1 MKKILIGIIISV
13 ILTPSTLA
21 VGGIDSALDSVS
33 GAVDSVGTAISDAA
47 NSAGKIADINKKYD
61 ELIQAT
67 QSRRT
72 ILEQEAQNCSGDT
85 YCAESARLRVQANQ
99 SYELYLSA
107 QKDYEIAKY
116 NYDRACAAG
125 AEGCNP
131 EVLSAAQEARNAV
144 GQQVR
149 GILQQLETRDRTRNQ
164 SATFDASG
172 VFSLAGQE
180 NRERRSFL
188 QFANTIADWMITLV
202 SSLAVTALIIGG
214 FLMIISGGDENRLET
229 GKTIFTYSLI
239 GLVVTLLGY
248 GIISFIQSIFYLGS
262 A

>member
-1 MKKILIGIIISV
+1 MKYLILSIVLALQLSPSV
-13 ILTPSTLA
+13 LA
-21 VGGIDSALDSVS
+21 GSP
-33 GAVDSVGTAISDAA
+33 SDATS
-47 NSAGKIADINKKYD
+47 SAADAVLGGVRSAIDAADSLSKIEDINKKYND
-61 ELIQAT
+61 LIQAT

-72 ILEQEAQNCSGDT
+72 VLEQEAQNCAGDT

-99 SYELYLSA
+99 SYEAYLAA
-107 QKDYEIAKY
+107 QRDYEIAKH

-125 AEGCNP
+125 GDGCSP
-131 EVLSAAQEARNAV
+131 AAIQAPQAARDAI

-149 GILQQLETRDRTRNQ
+149 TILQQLEARDRSRNQ

-172 VFSLAGQE
+172 IFSLAGQE

-239 GLVVTLLGY
+239 GLVVTLLAY

-262 A
+262 T